1 MIKYSIQN
9 HSFLTDGL
17 MDFPHFSPIKK
28 LVFISRSTSGISQ
41 IGALDE
47 LGVVSVWSIM
57 EMQGHHITDYDLNMS
72 LGGKLKMVM
81 NYHDNLFEYENVINF
96 MDLDNVI
103 QSIEI
108 EFDPEDTQIFFFAT
122 TEGLFKVDKK
132 EKSQKPVKMDTMG
145 LNSPT
150 ALSMSDKQKGKGY
163 LLAAYSCGSIW

>member
-1 MIKYSIQN
+1 
-9 HSFLTDGL
+9 

-47 LGVVSVWSIM
+47 QGVVSVWSIM
-57 EMQGHHITDYDLNMS
+57 EMQGHLVTDYDLNMS
-72 LGGKLKMVM
+72 LGGKFKMVM
-81 NYHDNLFEYENVINF
+81 NYTDNLFEYENVINSF
-96 MDLDNVI
+96 DFDVI

-108 EFDPEDTQIFFFAT
+108 EFDPEDTQIFFFTT

-132 EKSQKPVKMDTMG
+132 EKSQKPVKMDTVG

-150 ALSMSDKQKGKGY
+150 ALSMSDKGY
-163 LLAAYSCGSIW
+163 LLTAYSCGSIW